1 MSVPLSVL
9 VLTKNEERNIGACLE
24 SVAGWAS
31 DIVVVDSGSE
41 DRTLAICAEHGVR
54 TVYHGYAD
62 HRSQITWGMTE
73 VPWQHDWLL
82 LLDAD
87 NVVTPEFKRDIEEM
101 LRQDDRSVHGYYNPH
116 HHYFRNRRVR
126 GLKPEW
132 LRLVRRSNVKVDDSE
147 LVDFRLVVNGTI
159 GRLPG
164 AIIESN
170 ANELNIDFWIDKH
183 QKFARRMAIEEILR
197 SEKVLAWSSH
207 LRPTLLGNPDE
218 RMIWLKNIW
227 YGMPLYVR
235 PVLLF
240 LYRYFVRR
248 GFLDGWNGF
257 VYHSLQT
264 FWFRLIVDVHI
275 ADYRRQLKR
284 HTVSLEQLVEA
295 AGAIPTPTFTQ
306 GRP

>member
-24 SVAGWAS
+24 SVAGWAA

-54 TVYHGYAD
+54 TVYHAYAD

-73 VPWQHDWLL
+73 VRWQHEWLL

-87 NVVTPEFKRDIEEM
+87 NVVTPEFKRDIEGM
-101 LRQDDRSVHGYYNPH
+101 LRQDDPAVHGYYNPH

-132 LRLVRRSNVKVDDSE
+132 LRLVRRSHVKVDDSE

-164 AIIESN
+164 ADHRKQRQRAE
-170 ANELNIDFWIDKH
+170 H
-183 QKFARRMAIEEILR
+183 R
-197 SEKVLAWSSH
+197 
-207 LRPTLLGNPDE
+207 
-218 RMIWLKNIW
+218 
-227 YGMPLYVR
+227 
-235 PVLLF
+235 
-240 LYRYFVRR
+240 
-248 GFLDGWNGF
+248 FLDRQAPEVRAAHGDRGDPALGEGAG
-257 VYHSLQT
+257 V
-264 FWFRLIVDVHI
+264 VI
-275 ADYRRQLKR
+275 APPADAPRQ
-284 HTVSLEQLVEA
+284 
-295 AGAIPTPTFTQ
+295 P
-306 GRP
+306 

>member
-9 VLTKNEERNIGACLE
+9 VLTKNEERNIGACLD
-24 SVAGWAS
+24 SVAGWAD
-31 DIVVVDSGSE
+31 DIVVVDSGSD
-41 DRTLAICAEHGVR
+41 DRTLAICAAHGVR
-54 TVYHGYAD
+54 TVFHAYAD
-62 HRSQITWGMTE
+62 HRSQIHWGMTE
-73 VPWQHDWLL
+73 VPWQHEWLL

-87 NVVTPEFKRDIEEM
+87 NIATDQFKRDIEAM
-101 LRQDDRSVHGYYNPH
+101 LRDDRRDVHGYYNPH

-132 LRLVRRSNVKVDDSE
+132 LRLVRRSHVKVDDSE

-197 SEKVLAWSSH
+197 AENVLAWSSH

-275 ADYRRQLKR
+275 ADYRGQLKR
-284 HTVSLEQLVEA
+284 HTLSLEQLVEA
-295 AGAIPTPTFTQ
+295 AGAISTPTLNQ
-306 GRP
+306 GRS